1 MNEKYVV
8 FRIDVI
14 QENDINIDSLTLDET
29 WKKWERTY
37 WNVWSLYTM
46 NWWMRDSSLYDCWS
60 DLQVHLDYIFNK
72 IIFNQ
77 NQLKNYL
84 KNKTILGTL
93 SIISYED
100 KVFNFV
106 LKEKLLA
113 QLEKIWISINYSIY
127 FLNT

>member
-1 MNEKYVV
+1 MNENYVV

-14 QENDINIDSLTLDET
+14 QEDNINIDSLTLDET

-37 WNVWSLYTM
+37 WNVWSLCTM
-46 NWWMRDSSLYDCWS
+46 SWWMRDSSLSNCWS
-60 DLQVHLDYIFNK
+60 DLQAHLDYILNK

-84 KNKTILGTL
+84 KNKSILGTL
-93 SIISYED
+93 NVISYED

-106 LKEKLLA
+106 LKEKLFA